1 MRQLFT
7 SILLVV
13 FFLNYSQTS
22 IQNEDSHI
30 LDTYK
35 QKAQTLIKDNDSEV
49 LSYED
54 TYIKLKELYLALKES
69 ESYQKSEDLMK
80 AFNSKMNIFYK
91 AEFLELKKENSVI
104 EWIEK
109 NIESTSFKDIEEAKK
124 QYEEITKADIE
135 QYEKNE
141 KFYVYLLYTINTFG
155 SKIYGEVILDYE
167 YTNPNSTVNK
177 FLIGDY

>member
-104 EWIEK
+104 EWIE
-109 NIESTSFKDIEEAKK
+109 
-124 QYEEITKADIE
+124 
-135 QYEKNE
+135 
-141 KFYVYLLYTINTFG
+141 
-155 SKIYGEVILDYE
+155 
-167 YTNPNSTVNK
+167 
-177 FLIGDY
+177 

>member
-1 MRQLFT
+1 MKQLFT

-22 IQNEDSHI
+22 IQNEDNHI
-30 LDTYK
+30 LETYK
-35 QKAQTLIKDNDSEV
+35 QKAQTLKKDNDSEV

-80 AFNSKMNIFYK
+80 DFNSKMNIFYRK
-91 AEFLELKKENSVI
+91 ELLELKKEGSVI
-104 EWIEK
+104 DWVK
-109 NIESTSFKDIEEAKK
+109 ANIESTSFKDIEEAEK
-124 QYEEITKADIE
+124 QYEEITKADLE
-135 QYEKNE
+135 QYKENE
-141 KFYVYLLYTINTFG
+141 EFYVYLLYVINTFG
-155 SKIYGEVILDYE
+155 AKIYGEVILDYE